1 MGDKAE
7 SFLSMLFIQ
16 SLKPHFLHAAI
27 GKAEAACKKHGQFL
41 N

>member
-7 SFLSMLFIQ
+7 NFLSMLFIQ

-27 GKAEAACKKHGQFL
+27 GKAEAACKKHGHFL